1 MIATA
6 AVPSSGAGSLRG
18 PAVRL
23 TAVCAG
29 VALVLL
35 SVFGVVVRSAVPVG
49 EPALSAPQTRPTAHS
64 NQSDAEARREAAERG
79 IDLEASPTPS
89 ATRSPRCPV
98 VPRSSSR
105 PIPAI
110 KPVTTRAVSHSPS
123 VAGASASSWPACAS
137 VERLLPSGRAP
148 GRATA
153 TSLNAESAP
162 PSPSASPPAPAS
174 WSGISCSRVRPHA
187 TATLSP
193 RAHLD
198 GLDGT
203 PTRAG
208 DTWRLP
214 LTGGVNVRLGAMVV
228 KDAHGHRLYRALPT
242 IDRDELTLTVP
253 GTVLAGADYPL
264 TLDPTVGPEQP
275 ASDPVY
281 GAAAGSQSTS
291 AVAWNGT
298 NFLVVWSDSRRDSS
312 DIYGS
317 RVSGAGTVLDP
328 AGIAIS
334 TAPTSSRRRWRG
346 TAPTSWWCGRTTGRA
361 PPPTSTARG

>member
-1 MIATA
+1 M
-6 AVPSSGAGSLRG
+6 SHR
-18 PAVRL
+18 
-23 TAVCAG
+23 
-29 VALVLL
+29 
-35 SVFGVVVRSAVPVG
+35 
-49 EPALSAPQTRPTAHS
+49 
-64 NQSDAEARREAAERG
+64 AR
-79 IDLEASPTPS
+79 
-89 ATRSPRCPV
+89 
-98 VPRSSSR
+98 
-105 PIPAI
+105 
-110 KPVTTRAVSHSPS
+110 
-123 VAGASASSWPACAS
+123 
-137 VERLLPSGRAP
+137 
-148 GRATA
+148 
-153 TSLNAESAP
+153 
-162 PSPSASPPAPAS
+162 
-174 WSGISCSRVRPHA
+174 
-187 TATLSP
+187 
-193 RAHLD
+193 LD

-281 GAAAGSQSTS
+281 GAADGSQSTS

-298 NFLVVWSDSRRDSS
+298 NFFVVWSDSRRDSS

-317 RVSGAGTVLDP
+317 RVSAAGTVLDP

-334 TAPTSSRRRWRG
+334 TANSSQPAVAWDGTNFMVVWQDYRPGATSDIYGARVSAAGTVLDPAGIPISTAANNQSSPGGGVERHRLPGGVGGLPRR
-346 TAPTSWWCGRTTGRA
+346 ASL
-361 PPPTSTARG
+361 PPTSTARG